1 VRAHQEDTVTDETSP
16 TEGPAP
22 TVPAAWQAD
31 PTGRFELRYW
41 DGTAWTDH
49 VSTKGVQQTDPV
61 MGDPAATPAAP
72 PAGGPMSPTPAAA
85 PPAAVT
91 VPRAKVVWPTRT
103 KVVVLGGAVLLLV
116 GSVLP
121 WAKAEA
127 TVVGQTLSSTTNG
140 LDGDGVI
147 TLILALVAGLVFLF
161 VPRAKVVGSLV
172 LVAGAIAG
180 LVAIIDIA
188 DVSNK
193 ADDLKQLTKQSS
205 ASVGIGLWMAAVA
218 AIVLIVGGVLCLV
231 QRDGEPVAP
240 TTGPPVNPPVNPAAP
255 PAT

>member
-1 VRAHQEDTVTDETSP
+1 V
-16 TEGPAP
+16 
-22 TVPAAWQAD
+22 
-31 PTGRFELRYW
+31 RYW

-49 VSTKGVQQTDPV
+49 VSTNGVQQTDPV
-61 MGDPAATPAAP
+61 MGDPAATSAATPAATPGVAPMSAAPVFSAP
-72 PAGGPMSPTPAAA
+72 PAPAPGA
-85 PPAAVT
+85 PPPAVVAA
-91 VPRAKVVWPTRT
+91 PRAKVVWPTRT
-103 KVVVLGGAVLLLV
+103 KAVVLGSAVLLLV

-127 TVVGQTLSSTTNG
+127 TVVGQTVSSTTNG

-147 TLILALVAGLVFLF
+147 TLILALVAGMVFLF

-193 ADDLKQLTKQSS
+193 ADDLQQLTKQSS
-205 ASVGIGLWMAAVA
+205 VTVGIGLWIVAVA
-218 AIVLIVGGVLCLV
+218 AIALIGGGVLCLV
-231 QRDGEPVAP
+231 QRDGAAVAP
-240 TTGPPVNPPVNPAAP
+240 TTGPPVSPPVNPEAAP
-255 PAT
+255 PAA

>member
-1 VRAHQEDTVTDETSP
+1 VTDETSS

-31 PTGRFELRYW
+31 PTGRFEVRYW

-49 VSTKGVQQTDPV
+49 VSTNGVQQTDPV
-61 MGDPAATPAAP
+61 MGDPAATPAA
-72 PAGGPMSPTPAAA
+72 APMSSAPPEPAPMTA
-85 PPAAVT
+85 PPAVVAA
-91 VPRAKVVWPTRT
+91 PRAKVVWPTRT
-103 KVVVLGGAVLLLV
+103 KAVVLGGAVLLLV

-127 TVVGQTLSSTTNG
+127 TVFGQTVSSTTNG

-147 TLILALVAGLVFLF
+147 TLILALVAGLLFLF
-161 VPRAKVVGSLV
+161 VPKAKVVGSLV
-172 LVAGAIAG
+172 LVAGALAG

-218 AIVLIVGGVLCLV
+218 AIVLIGGGVLCLV
-231 QRDGEPVAP
+231 QRDGAAAVP
-240 TTGPPVNPPVNPAAP
+240 TTGPPVNPPVNPEAAP
-255 PAT
+255 PEA

>member
-1 VRAHQEDTVTDETSP
+1 VTDETSP

-31 PTGRFELRYW
+31 PSGRFELRYW

-49 VSTKGVQQTDPV
+49 VSTNGVQQTDPV
-61 MGDPAATPAAP
+61 MGDPAATPAA
-72 PAGGPMSPTPAAA
+72 TPAPAPVAA
-85 PPAAVT
+85 PPAVVAA
-91 VPRAKVVWPTRT
+91 PRAKVVWPTRT
-103 KVVVLGGAVLLLV
+103 KAVVLGGAVLLLV

-127 TVVGQTLSSTTNG
+127 TVLGQTVSSTTNG

-147 TLILALVAGLVFLF
+147 TLILALVAALVFLF
-161 VPRAKVVGSLV
+161 VPKAKVVGGLV
-172 LVAGAIAG
+172 LVAGALAG

-240 TTGPPVNPPVNPAAP
+240 TTGPPVNPAAP